1 MSENTP
7 TVPVHTTEVAPY
19 DINEFKSVITAAP
32 TILDENEQSLVNA
45 TNAANALLES
55 YEKQGQMNDV
65 LDEQMADTIDRIGK
79 TMKSM
84 NEKRKPFTQL
94 VGQFTKMFTSKEN
107 EIKAVADKL
116 QVVRNKYATFKAE
129 EANRKQ
135 REAEMKLAVE
145 NERIEARRVITT
157 QYKQA
162 FEDYLLTVSMWL
174 SEQFEATTLENYE
187 KTLEK
192 LQTTK
197 FELKEEKFNGFI
209 TRENIKFDYNFKCE
223 ENKESD
229 FVTPLLTEL
238 SEKNFA
244 EFSTRFA
251 NDMTVKSKTLI
262 DKMPSKKQEL
272 EAIAK
277 ASAEEKDRLEKEAKD
292 RKERADADAKAKS
305 EESKKKAE
313 TDANMTATQ
322 EKTEA
327 IVDVSAEVMADDTSN
342 TVKESYK
349 INVRNKVGYMLIF
362 QKWFEDEAKGLTDE
376 KIEKMTIARMIA
388 HCEKDAIKNGVII
401 NSEHLEYVPT
411 YKAK

>member
-55 YEKQGQMNDV
+55 YENQGQMNDI
-65 LDEQMADTIDRIGK
+65 LDWQMAETIERIGK

-116 QVVRNKYATFKAE
+116 QVVRDGYATLKAE

-157 QYKQA
+157 QYMQA

-197 FELKEEKFNGFI
+197 FELNKAKFNGFI
-209 TRENIKFDYNFKCE
+209 TRENIKFEYNFKCE
-223 ENKESD
+223 ENKKSD
-229 FVTPLLTEL
+229 FVMPLLAEL
-238 SEKNFA
+238 SEKNFE
-244 EFSTRFA
+244 EFSARFA
-251 NDMTVKSKTLI
+251 NDMTVKSKMLL
-262 DKMPSKKQEL
+262 DKMPSKKKEL
-272 EAIAK
+272 ETLAQADADEK
-277 ASAEEKDRLEKEAKD
+277 ARLEQEAKD
-292 RKERADADAKAKS
+292 RKEKADADEKAKS
-305 EESKKKAE
+305 EEAKKKAE
-313 TDANMTATQ
+313 ADANMTATQ
-322 EKTEA
+322 EKTGA
-327 IVDVSAEVMADDTSN
+327 FVDVNAEVMAGDTSN
-342 TVKESYK
+342 TVKESYE
-349 INVRNKVGYMLIF
+349 IRVLNKVGYMLIF

-388 HCEKDAIKNGVII
+388 YCEKDAVKTGVII
-401 NSEHLEYVPT
+401 NSEHLEYIPT